1 MDQIQPNNTDQTW
14 KDIQPKVRQEV
25 ADYIKDY
32 SIRNQYGL
40 SNIPAHEHSGTDTL
54 QVTFDNLASKKMFIT
69 TRIGG
74 TNAALA
80 TNYGV
85 FFMAPYAC
93 NVLTAYFTHGVAGSD
108 AGAVTLNI
116 EKLTPGEALNAGDTL
131 LPTAYNL
138 KGAANYTTAGTVTSV
153 LSYKQL
159 AAGDRLA
166 LKDTGTLTAV
176 ADVCV
181 IIEIQY

>member
-1 MDQIQPNNTDQTW
+1 MDETPNNTEQQW
-14 KDIQPKVRQEV
+14 KDLQPRIRQEI

-69 TRIGG
+69 AKVSG
-74 TNAALA
+74 TNAAL
-80 TNYGV
+80 TTSYGV
-85 FFMAPYAC
+85 FYIAPYAC
-93 NVLTAYFTHGVAGSD
+93 NVIGVYLTHGVAGTNG
-108 AGAVTLNI
+108 GAVTLNV
-116 EKLTPGEALNAGDTL
+116 EKLTPGEALDSGDAL
-131 LPTAYNL
+131 LPTSYNL
-138 KGAANYTTAGTVTSV
+138 KGTANYVTQGTLTSI

-166 LKDTGTLTAV
+166 LKDAGTLTTV